1 MLVEVRANLSVP
13 PSLPKGSS
21 WASRFERRKV
31 HNPFCGA
38 VTVLCAERLCFE
50 RGVVPGDLQRS
61 LSSLNCSVIQEVSY
75 SAEPRRRLRIK
86 P

>member
-1 MLVEVRANLSVP
+1 MEVREKLSVP

-38 VTVLCAERLCFE
+38 VRVLCAERLCFE
-50 RGVVPGDLQRS
+50 PGVVPGDLQRS

-75 SAEPRRRLRIK
+75 SAEPRLRLRIK